1 MSVHGVARGGAG
13 SHRQKMIFGKLNL
26 SFKESAAAPSSEKAA
41 AVSAASKIMGE
52 LSSTAPVAVPRTT
65 PPRGAGTPTSVTAT
79 VANAEPEKASRKR
92 KRAPEPATD
101 KQLAF
106 LRKLILTRKWEP
118 KGESSM
124 TVGDKNFRVNPRN
137 PKPSKAAAR
146 RVIDALMQ
154 AEELEFPRE
163 AFLDSTRHGK
173 RYINGALED
182 DCNNY
187 VRNSSLQGKTVSVYS
202 PEKGE
207 HVDVVLVG
215 RIKDKNLMEHWVW
228 EYPHEQEERL
238 AAMRAPEKEEEVP
251 HGTETGVADGDD
263 GTSVNR
269 EDNSGDSESKKE
281 AKEAPKATAKQVAF
295 IERLMDK
302 QAHLEG
308 GFMLYPKTPE
318 EIRNLSR
325 KQASLVIDSLLGN
338 Y

>member
-1 MSVHGVARGGAG
+1 MSVHGVAYGGAR
-13 SHRQKMIFGKLNL
+13 SKRRKMIFGNVNLNY
-26 SFKESAAAPSSEKAA
+26 EEPHSASPNNEKAA
-41 AVSAASKIMGE
+41 SAATASSIMGE
-52 LSSTAPVAVPRTT
+52 LSSTAPVAMTRTT
-65 PPRGAGTPTSVTAT
+65 PPRGTGTPAAT
-79 VANAEPEKASRKR
+79 VADAEPTKAPKKR
-92 KRAPEPATD
+92 KRTPEPATD

-118 KGESSM
+118 KGESSI
-124 TVGDKNFRVNPRN
+124 TIGDKNFRVNPN
-137 PKPSKAAAR
+137 DPKPSKAAAR

-163 AFLDSTRHGK
+163 AFLDSTRYGK

-187 VRNSSLQGKTVSVYS
+187 VRNTSLQGKTVSVYS

-215 RIKDKNLMEHWVW
+215 LIKDKKLIEHWVW
-228 EYPHEQEERL
+228 EYPHEQEEQL
-238 AAMRAPEKEEEVP
+238 VAMRASEKEEGTL
-251 HGTETGVADGDD
+251 HDTETGVADG
-263 GTSVNR
+263 GTGTN
-269 EDNSGDSESKKE
+269 EEGDSGDGEDEKE

-302 QAHLEG
+302 QVHLEG
-308 GFMLYPKTPE
+308 GFMSYPKTPE

>member
-1 MSVHGVARGGAG
+1 MGVRGVAHGGAR
-13 SHRQKMIFGKLNL
+13 SKRRKMIFGNVNLNY
-26 SFKESAAAPSSEKAA
+26 EEPHAASPNNEKAA
-41 AVSAASKIMGE
+41 SAATASSIMGE
-52 LSSTAPVAVPRTT
+52 LSSAPATPKHAT
-65 PPRGAGTPTSVTAT
+65 PPRNAATPVST
-79 VANAEPEKASRKR
+79 VADVEPAKAPKKR

-106 LRKLILTRKWEP
+106 LRKLILTRKWKP

-124 TVGDKNFRVNPRN
+124 TVGDKNFRINPN
-137 PKPSKAAAR
+137 DPKPSKATAR

-154 AEELEFPRE
+154 AEELELPRE
-163 AFLDSTRHGK
+163 AFLDSTRYGK

-187 VRNSSLQGKTVSVYS
+187 VRNTSLQGTTVSVYS

-215 RIKDKNLMEHWVW
+215 LIQDKKLIDHWVW
-228 EYPHEQEERL
+228 EYPHEQEERT
-238 AAMRAPEKEEEVP
+238 ATMRASEKEEGAL
-251 HGTETGVADGDD
+251 HGAETGVTDGGDGTNEEGDSGDD
-263 GTSVNR
+263 EN
-269 EDNSGDSESKKE
+269 KKE

-308 GFMLYPKTPE
+308 GFMSYPKTPE
-318 EIRNLSR
+318 EIRNLSH

>member
-1 MSVHGVARGGAG
+1 MSVHGVARGGDG
-13 SHRQKMIFGKLNL
+13 SHRRKMIFGKLNL
-26 SFKESAAAPSSEKAA
+26 SFKESTAAPSSEKAA
-41 AVSAASKIMGE
+41 AAAAASKIMGE
-52 LSSTAPVAVPRTT
+52 LSSAAPAAMPLTA
-65 PPRGAGTPTSVTAT
+65 PPRGTGTPAAA
-79 VANAEPEKASRKR
+79 VADTRPTKAPKKR

-124 TVGDKNFRVNPRN
+124 TVGDKNFRVNPN
-137 PKPSKAAAR
+137 DPKPSKATAR

-154 AEELEFPRE
+154 AEKLELPRE
-163 AFLDSTRHGK
+163 AFLDSTRYGK

-187 VRNSSLQGKTVSVYS
+187 VRNTSLQGTTVSVYS

-215 RIKDKNLMEHWVW
+215 RIKDKKLIEHWVW

-238 AAMRAPEKEEEVP
+238 AAMRASEKEEDAS
-251 HGTETGVADGDD
+251 HGTETGVADG
-263 GTSVNR
+263 GTGTN
-269 EDNSGDSESKKE
+269 EEGDSGDGENEKE

-308 GFMLYPKTPE
+308 GFMSYPKTPE

-325 KQASLVIDSLLGN
+325 KQASLVIESLLGN

>member
-1 MSVHGVARGGAG
+1 MGVRGVAHGGAR
-13 SHRQKMIFGKLNL
+13 SKRRKMIFGNVNLNY
-26 SFKESAAAPSSEKAA
+26 EEPHSASPDNEKAA
-41 AVSAASKIMGE
+41 SAATASSIMGE
-52 LSSTAPVAVPRTT
+52 LSSTPAAPRRVT
-65 PPRGAGTPTSVTAT
+65 PPRNAAAPESTA
-79 VANAEPEKASRKR
+79 ADAEPAKALKKR

-106 LRKLILTRKWEP
+106 LRKLILTRKWET

-124 TVGDKNFRVNPRN
+124 TVEDKNFRVNPHD
-137 PKPSKAAAR
+137 PKPSKATAR

-154 AEELEFPRE
+154 AEKLELPRE
-163 AFLDSTRHGK
+163 AFLDSTRYGK

-187 VRNSSLQGKTVSVYS
+187 VRNTSLQGTTVSVCS

-215 RIKDKNLMEHWVW
+215 RIKDKNLIEHWVW
-228 EYPHEQEERL
+228 EYPNEQEERL
-238 AAMRAPEKEEEVP
+238 AAMRASEKEEGVS
-251 HGTETGVADGDD
+251 HSTETGTNEEGD
-263 GTSVNR
+263 
-269 EDNSGDSESKKE
+269 SGDGENKKE
-281 AKEAPKATAKQVAF
+281 KKEAPKATAKQVAF

-308 GFMLYPKTPE
+308 GFMSYPKTPE

>member
-1 MSVHGVARGGAG
+1 MSVHGVARGGPG
-13 SHRQKMIFGKLNL
+13 SHRRKMIFGKLNL

-41 AVSAASKIMGE
+41 AEAAASKIMGE
-52 LSSTAPVAVPRTT
+52 LSSAAPVAMPRTT
-65 PPRGAGTPTSVTAT
+65 PPRDTGTSTTAVADTKPT
-79 VANAEPEKASRKR
+79 KAPKKR

-124 TVGDKNFRVNPRN
+124 TVGGKNFRVNPN
-137 PKPSKAAAR
+137 DPKPSKATAR

-154 AEELEFPRE
+154 AEELELPRE
-163 AFLDSTRHGK
+163 AFLDSTRYGK

-187 VRNSSLQGKTVSVYS
+187 VRNTSLQGKTVSVYS

-215 RIKDKNLMEHWVW
+215 FIKDKKLIEHWVW
-228 EYPHEQEERL
+228 EYPHEQEEQTST
-238 AAMRAPEKEEEVP
+238 MRASEKEESAS
-251 HGTETGVADGDD
+251 HGTETSATDGGTDTNEESDSGDGD
-263 GTSVNR
+263 N
-269 EDNSGDSESKKE
+269 KKE

-308 GFMLYPKTPE
+308 GFMSYPKTPE

>member
-1 MSVHGVARGGAG
+1 MIVRGVAYGGAR
-13 SHRQKMIFGKLNL
+13 SKRRKMIFGNVNLNY
-26 SFKESAAAPSSEKAA
+26 EEPHSASPDNEKAA
-41 AVSAASKIMGE
+41 SAATASSIMGE
-52 LSSTAPVAVPRTT
+52 LSSAAPIAMPRTASPQST
-65 PPRGAGTPTSVTAT
+65 GTPA
-79 VANAEPEKASRKR
+79 AAEPMKALKKR

-106 LRKLILTRKWEP
+106 LRKLILTRKWAP

-124 TVGDKNFRVNPRN
+124 TVGGKNFRVNPN
-137 PKPSKAAAR
+137 DPKPSKATAR

-154 AEELEFPRE
+154 AEELELPRE
-163 AFLDSTRHGK
+163 AFLDSTRYGK

-187 VRNSSLQGKTVSVYS
+187 VRNTSLQGKTVSVYS

-207 HVDVVLVG
+207 RVDVVLVG
-215 RIKDKNLMEHWVW
+215 RIKDKKLIEHWVW

-238 AAMRAPEKEEEVP
+238 AAMRASEKEEGAS
-251 HGTETGVADGDD
+251 HGTETGATDGSTDTNEEGD
-263 GTSVNR
+263 
-269 EDNSGDSESKKE
+269 SGDGENKKE

-308 GFMLYPKTPE
+308 GFMSYPKTPE

-325 KQASLVIDSLLGN
+325 KQASLVIESLLGN

>member
-1 MSVHGVARGGAG
+1 MSVHGVARGGPG

-41 AVSAASKIMGE
+41 AAAAASKIMGE
-52 LSSTAPVAVPRTT
+52 LSSAAPVAMPRT
-65 PPRGAGTPTSVTAT
+65 RSSQGAGTPAAA
-79 VANAEPEKASRKR
+79 VADAEPAKAPRKR

-124 TVGDKNFRVNPRN
+124 NVGDKNFHVNPN
-137 PKPSKAAAR
+137 DPKPSKATAR

-154 AEELEFPRE
+154 AEELELPRE
-163 AFLDSTRHGK
+163 AFLDSTRYGK

-187 VRNSSLQGKTVSVYS
+187 VRNTSLQGKTVSVYS

-215 RIKDKNLMEHWVW
+215 RIKDKKLIEHWVW

-238 AAMRAPEKEEEVP
+238 AAMRTSEKEEEVS
-251 HGTETGVADGDD
+251 HGTDTNEEGD
-263 GTSVNR
+263 
-269 EDNSGDSESKKE
+269 SGDGENKKE
-281 AKEAPKATAKQVAF
+281 AKEALKATAKQIAF

-308 GFMLYPKTPE
+308 GFISYPKTPE

>member
-1 MSVHGVARGGAG
+1 MSVHGVARGGPG
-13 SHRQKMIFGKLNL
+13 SHRRKMIFGNLNL
-26 SFKESAAAPSSEKAA
+26 SFKEPAAAPSSEKAA
-41 AVSAASKIMGE
+41 AAAAASKIMGE
-52 LSSTAPVAVPRTT
+52 LSSAAPVAMPRT
-65 PPRGAGTPTSVTAT
+65 RSSQGAGTPAAA
-79 VANAEPEKASRKR
+79 VADAEPTKASEKR

-124 TVGDKNFRVNPRN
+124 TVGGKNFRVNPN
-137 PKPSKAAAR
+137 DPKPSKATAR

-154 AEELEFPRE
+154 AEELELPRE
-163 AFLDSTRHGK
+163 AFLDSTRYGK

-187 VRNSSLQGKTVSVYS
+187 VRNTSLQGTTVSVYS

-215 RIKDKNLMEHWVW
+215 LVKDKKLIEHWVW

-238 AAMRAPEKEEEVP
+238 AAMRASEKEEGAS
-251 HGTETGVADGDD
+251 HGTETGVADGGANTNEEGD
-263 GTSVNR
+263 
-269 EDNSGDSESKKE
+269 SGDGENKKE
-281 AKEAPKATAKQVAF
+281 AKEAPKATAKQVAL

-308 GFMLYPKTPE
+308 GFMPYPKTPE

>member
-1 MSVHGVARGGAG
+1 MSVHGVARGGPG
-13 SHRQKMIFGKLNL
+13 SHRRKMIFGNLNL
-26 SFKESAAAPSSEKAA
+26 SFKEPAAAPSSEKAA
-41 AVSAASKIMGE
+41 AAAAASKIMGE
-52 LSSTAPVAVPRTT
+52 LSSAAPVAMPRT
-65 PPRGAGTPTSVTAT
+65 RSSQGAGTPAAA
-79 VANAEPEKASRKR
+79 VADAEPTKASEKR

-124 TVGDKNFRVNPRN
+124 TVGDKNFRVNPN
-137 PKPSKAAAR
+137 DPKPSKATAR

-154 AEELEFPRE
+154 AEELELPRE
-163 AFLDSTRHGK
+163 AFLDSTRYGK

-187 VRNSSLQGKTVSVYS
+187 VRNTSLQGTTVSVYS

-215 RIKDKNLMEHWVW
+215 LVKDKKLIEHWVW
-228 EYPHEQEERL
+228 EYPHEQEERI
-238 AAMRAPEKEEEVP
+238 AAMRASEKEEGAS
-251 HGTETGVADGDD
+251 HGTETGATDGD
-263 GTSVNR
+263 TSTNK
-269 EDNSGDSESKKE
+269 EGDSGDGENEKE

-308 GFMLYPKTPE
+308 GFMSYPKMPE

-325 KQASLVIDSLLGN
+325 KQASLVIESLLGN

>member
-26 SFKESAAAPSSEKAA
+26 SFKESTAAPSSEKAA
-41 AVSAASKIMGE
+41 AAAAASKIMGE
-52 LSSTAPVAVPRTT
+52 LSSSAPVAMPRTA
-65 PPRGAGTPTSVTAT
+65 PPRGTGTPAAA
-79 VANAEPEKASRKR
+79 VADTEPTKAPRKR

-124 TVGDKNFRVNPRN
+124 TVGDKNFRVNPN
-137 PKPSKAAAR
+137 DPKPSKATAR

-154 AEELEFPRE
+154 SEDLELPRE
-163 AFLDSTRHGK
+163 AFLDLTRYGK

-187 VRNSSLQGKTVSVYS
+187 VRNTSLQGKTVSVYS

-215 RIKDKNLMEHWVW
+215 LIKDKKLIEHWVW
-228 EYPHEQEERL
+228 EYPHEQEEQL
-238 AAMRAPEKEEEVP
+238 AAMRASEKEEEVS
-251 HGTETGVADGDD
+251 HGTETGATDG
-263 GTSVNR
+263 GTDTNK
-269 EDNSGDSESKKE
+269 EGDSGDGENKKE

-308 GFMLYPKTPE
+308 GFMSYPKTPE

>member
-1 MSVHGVARGGAG
+1 MAYGGAR
-13 SHRQKMIFGKLNL
+13 SKRRKMIFGNVNLNY
-26 SFKESAAAPSSEKAA
+26 EEPQAASPGNEKAA
-41 AVSAASKIMGE
+41 SAATASSIMGE
-52 LSSTAPVAVPRTT
+52 LSSAAPVAMSRTASSQ
-65 PPRGAGTPTSVTAT
+65 GAGTPAAA
-79 VANAEPEKASRKR
+79 VADAEPAKAPKKR

-106 LRKLILTRKWEP
+106 LRKLILTRKWKP

-124 TVGDKNFRVNPRN
+124 TVEDKNFRVNPN
-137 PKPSKAAAR
+137 DPKPSKATAR

-154 AEELEFPRE
+154 AEELELPRE
-163 AFLDSTRHGK
+163 AFLDSTRYGK

-187 VRNSSLQGKTVSVYS
+187 VRNTSLQGKTVSVYS

-215 RIKDKNLMEHWVW
+215 LVKDKKLIEHWVW

-238 AAMRAPEKEEEVP
+238 AAMRASEKEEDAS
-251 HGTETGVADGDD
+251 HDTETGATND
-263 GTSVNR
+263 GTGTN
-269 EDNSGDSESKKE
+269 EEGDSGDGENKKE

-308 GFMLYPKTPE
+308 GFMSYPKTPE

>member
-1 MSVHGVARGGAG
+1 MRVHGVARGGAG
-13 SHRQKMIFGKLNL
+13 SHRRKMIFGNLNL
-26 SFKESAAAPSSEKAA
+26 NFKESAAAPSSEKAA
-41 AVSAASKIMGE
+41 AAAATSKIMGE
-52 LSSTAPVAVPRTT
+52 LSSAAPVVMPRAASPQGADTSAAAV
-65 PPRGAGTPTSVTAT
+65 AD
-79 VANAEPEKASRKR
+79 AEPTKASKKR

-106 LRKLILTRKWEP
+106 LRKLILTRKWEH

-124 TVGDKNFRVNPRN
+124 TVGDKNFRVNPN
-137 PKPSKAAAR
+137 DPKPSKATAR

-154 AEELEFPRE
+154 AEELELPRE
-163 AFLDSTRHGK
+163 AFLDSTRYGK

-187 VRNSSLQGKTVSVYS
+187 VRNTSLQGKTVSVYS

-238 AAMRAPEKEEEVP
+238 AAMRAPEKEEGIS
-251 HGTETGVADGDD
+251 HSTETGATDSDTSTNEEGD
-263 GTSVNR
+263 
-269 EDNSGDSESKKE
+269 SGDGENKKE

-308 GFMLYPKTPE
+308 GFMSYPKTPE

-325 KQASLVIDSLLGN
+325 KQASLVIESLLGN

>member
-1 MSVHGVARGGAG
+1 MSVRGVAYGGAR
-13 SHRQKMIFGKLNL
+13 SKRRKMIFGNVNLNY
-26 SFKESAAAPSSEKAA
+26 EEPRSASPDNEKAA
-41 AVSAASKIMGE
+41 SAATASSIMGE
-52 LSSTAPVAVPRTT
+52 LSSAAPVAMPRTVSLQGADT
-65 PPRGAGTPTSVTAT
+65 PAAT
-79 VANAEPEKASRKR
+79 VADAEPTKAPKKR
-92 KRAPEPATD
+92 KRTPEPATD

-124 TVGDKNFRVNPRN
+124 TVGDKNFRVNPHD
-137 PKPSKAAAR
+137 PKPSKATAR

-154 AEELEFPRE
+154 AEELGLPRE
-163 AFLDSTRHGK
+163 AFLDSTRYGK

-187 VRNSSLQGKTVSVYS
+187 VSNTSLQGKTVSVYS

-215 RIKDKNLMEHWVW
+215 RIKDKKLIEHWVW
-228 EYPHEQEERL
+228 EYPHEQEERI
-238 AAMRAPEKEEEVP
+238 AAMRAPVKEEGVS
-251 HGTETGVADGDD
+251 HSTETGATDD
-263 GTSVNR
+263 GTGTN
-269 EDNSGDSESKKE
+269 EEGDSGDGENKKD
-281 AKEAPKATAKQVAF
+281 AKEALKATAKQVAF

-308 GFMLYPKTPE
+308 GFMSYPKTPE

-325 KQASLVIDSLLGN
+325 KQASLVIESLLGN

>member
-1 MSVHGVARGGAG
+1 MSVRGVAHGGVR
-13 SHRQKMIFGKLNL
+13 SKRRKMIFGNVNLNY
-26 SFKESAAAPSSEKAA
+26 EEPHAASPGNEKAA
-41 AVSAASKIMGE
+41 SAAIASSIMGE
-52 LSSTAPVAVPRTT
+52 LSSASASSERGT
-65 PPRGAGTPTSVTAT
+65 PPRGATTSPASA
-79 VANAEPEKASRKR
+79 VADAEPTKAPEKR

-124 TVGDKNFRVNPRN
+124 TVGDKNFRVNPN
-137 PKPSKAAAR
+137 DPKPSKATAR

-154 AEELEFPRE
+154 AEELELPRE
-163 AFLDSTRHGK
+163 AFLDSTRYGK

-187 VRNSSLQGKTVSVYS
+187 VRNTSLQGTTVSVYS

-215 RIKDKNLMEHWVW
+215 LIQDKKLIDHWVW
-228 EYPHEQEERL
+228 EYPHEREERI
-238 AAMRAPEKEEEVP
+238 ATMRASEKEEDAS
-251 HGTETGVADGDD
+251 HSTKTGATDD
-263 GTSVNR
+263 GTDINGEGS
-269 EDNSGDSESKKE
+269 SGDGENKKE
-281 AKEAPKATAKQVAF
+281 AKEAPKATEKQVVF

-308 GFMLYPKTPE
+308 GFMSYPKTPE

>member
-13 SHRQKMIFGKLNL
+13 SHRRKMIFGNLNL
-26 SFKESAAAPSSEKAA
+26 SFKESTAAPSSEKASA
-41 AVSAASKIMGE
+41 AAAASKIMGE
-52 LSSTAPVAVPRTT
+52 LSSAAPVAMPLTA
-65 PPRGAGTPTSVTAT
+65 PPRGTGTPAAA
-79 VANAEPEKASRKR
+79 VADTEPTKVPKKR

-106 LRKLILTRKWEP
+106 LRKLILTRKWET

-124 TVGDKNFRVNPRN
+124 TVGDKNFRVNPHD
-137 PKPSKAAAR
+137 PKPSKATAR

-154 AEELEFPRE
+154 AEKLELPRE
-163 AFLDSTRHGK
+163 AFLDSTRYGK

-187 VRNSSLQGKTVSVYS
+187 VRNTSLQGTTVSVYS

-215 RIKDKNLMEHWVW
+215 RIKDKNLIEHWVW

-238 AAMRAPEKEEEVP
+238 AAMRASEKEEGVS
-251 HGTETGVADGDD
+251 HSTETGTNEEGD
-263 GTSVNR
+263 
-269 EDNSGDSESKKE
+269 SGDGENKKE
-281 AKEAPKATAKQVAF
+281 KKEAPKATAKQVAF

-308 GFMLYPKTPE
+308 GFMSYPKTPE

>member
-1 MSVHGVARGGAG
+1 MSVHGVARGGPG
-13 SHRQKMIFGKLNL
+13 SHRRKMIFGKLNL

-41 AVSAASKIMGE
+41 AAASKIMGE
-52 LSSTAPVAVPRTT
+52 LSSSAPVAMPRTT
-65 PPRGAGTPTSVTAT
+65 PPRGTGTPAAA
-79 VANAEPEKASRKR
+79 VADTEPTKAPKKR

-124 TVGDKNFRVNPRN
+124 TVGDKNFRVNPN
-137 PKPSKAAAR
+137 DPKPSKATAR
-146 RVIDALMQ
+146 RVIDALIQ

-163 AFLDSTRHGK
+163 ALLDSTRYGK

-187 VRNSSLQGKTVSVYS
+187 VRNTSLQGTTVSVYS

-215 RIKDKNLMEHWVW
+215 LIKDKKLIEHWVW

-238 AAMRAPEKEEEVP
+238 AAMRASEKEEDAL
-251 HGTETGVADGDD
+251 HRTKTGATND
-263 GTSVNR
+263 GTGTN
-269 EDNSGDSESKKE
+269 EEGDSGDGENEKE

-308 GFMLYPKTPE
+308 GFMSYPKTPE

>member
-1 MSVHGVARGGAG
+1 
-13 SHRQKMIFGKLNL
+13 
-26 SFKESAAAPSSEKAA
+26 
-41 AVSAASKIMGE
+41 
-52 LSSTAPVAVPRTT
+52 
-65 PPRGAGTPTSVTAT
+65 
-79 VANAEPEKASRKR
+79 
-92 KRAPEPATD
+92 
-101 KQLAF
+101 
-106 LRKLILTRKWEP
+106 
-118 KGESSM
+118 M
-124 TVGDKNFRVNPRN
+124 TVGDKNFRVNPHD
-137 PKPSKAAAR
+137 PKPSKATAR

-154 AEELEFPRE
+154 AEELELPRE
-163 AFLDSTRHGK
+163 AFLDST

-187 VRNSSLQGKTVSVYS
+187 VRNTSLQGKTVSVYS

-215 RIKDKNLMEHWVW
+215 LIKDKKLIEHWVW

-238 AAMRAPEKEEEVP
+238 AAMRASEKEEGTS
-251 HGTETGVADGDD
+251 HGTETGATDSGTGTNEEGD
-263 GTSVNR
+263 
-269 EDNSGDSESKKE
+269 SGDSENKKE

-308 GFMLYPKTPE
+308 GFMSYPKTPE

>member
-13 SHRQKMIFGKLNL
+13 SHRQKMIFGNLNL
-26 SFKESAAAPSSEKAA
+26 NFKESAAAPSSEKAA
-41 AVSAASKIMGE
+41 AAAAASKIMGE
-52 LSSTAPVAVPRTT
+52 LSSNSPVAMPRTT
-65 PPRGAGTPTSVTAT
+65 PPRSTGTPTA
-79 VANAEPEKASRKR
+79 AEPTKAPRKR

-106 LRKLILTRKWEP
+106 LRKLILTRKWKP
-118 KGESSM
+118 KGGSSM
-124 TVGDKNFRVNPRN
+124 TVGDKNFRVNPN
-137 PKPSKAAAR
+137 DPKPSKATAR

-154 AEELEFPRE
+154 AEELELPRE
-163 AFLDSTRHGK
+163 AFLDSTRYGK

-187 VRNSSLQGKTVSVYS
+187 VRNTSLQGKTVSVYS

-215 RIKDKNLMEHWVW
+215 LIKDKKLIEHWVW
-228 EYPHEQEERL
+228 EYPHEQEEQL
-238 AAMRAPEKEEEVP
+238 AAMRASEKEEGAS
-251 HGTETGVADGDD
+251 HDTETGATDG
-263 GTSVNR
+263 GTDTN
-269 EDNSGDSESKKE
+269 EEGDSGDGENEKE

-308 GFMLYPKTPE
+308 GFMSYPKTPE

>member
-1 MSVHGVARGGAG
+1 MGVRGVAHGGVR
-13 SHRQKMIFGKLNL
+13 SKRRKMIFGNINLNYEEPHAA
-26 SFKESAAAPSSEKAA
+26 SPNNEKATSAATASS
-41 AVSAASKIMGE
+41 IMGE
-52 LSSTAPVAVPRTT
+52 LSSTPAAPRHATSPRDAVAP
-65 PPRGAGTPTSVTAT
+65 AST
-79 VANAEPEKASRKR
+79 VADAEPTKAPKKR
-92 KRAPEPATD
+92 EHAPEPATD

-124 TVGDKNFRVNPRN
+124 TVGDKNFRVKPND
-137 PKPSKAAAR
+137 PKPSKATAR

-154 AEELEFPRE
+154 AEELELPHE
-163 AFLDSTRHGK
+163 AFLDSTRYGK

-187 VRNSSLQGKTVSVYS
+187 VRNTSLQGTTVSVYS

-215 RIKDKNLMEHWVW
+215 LIKDKKLIEHWVW
-228 EYPHEQEERL
+228 EYPHEQEEQL
-238 AAMRAPEKEEEVP
+238 DTMRTSEKEESAS
-251 HGTETGVADGDD
+251 HGTEAGATNDDTGTNEEGD
-263 GTSVNR
+263 
-269 EDNSGDSESKKE
+269 SGDGENKKE
-281 AKEAPKATAKQVAF
+281 AKEVPKATAKQVAF
-295 IERLMDK
+295 IERLMGK

-308 GFMLYPKTPE
+308 GFMSYPKTPE

>member
-1 MSVHGVARGGAG
+1 
-13 SHRQKMIFGKLNL
+13 
-26 SFKESAAAPSSEKAA
+26 
-41 AVSAASKIMGE
+41 MGE
-52 LSSTAPVAVPRTT
+52 LSSSAPVAMPRTT
-65 PPRGAGTPTSVTAT
+65 PPRGTGTPAAA
-79 VANAEPEKASRKR
+79 VADTEPTKAPKKR

-124 TVGDKNFRVNPRN
+124 TVGDKNFRVNPN
-137 PKPSKAAAR
+137 DPKPSKATAR
-146 RVIDALMQ
+146 RVIDALIQ

-163 AFLDSTRHGK
+163 ALLDSTRYGK

-187 VRNSSLQGKTVSVYS
+187 VRNTSLQGTTVSVYS

-215 RIKDKNLMEHWVW
+215 LIKDKKLIEHWVW

-238 AAMRAPEKEEEVP
+238 AAMRASEKEEDAL
-251 HGTETGVADGDD
+251 HRTKTGATND
-263 GTSVNR
+263 GTGTN
-269 EDNSGDSESKKE
+269 EEGDSGDGENEKE

-308 GFMLYPKTPE
+308 GFMSYPKTPE

>member
-1 MSVHGVARGGAG
+1 MGVHGVARGGAG
-13 SHRQKMIFGKLNL
+13 SHRRKMIFGNLNL
-26 SFKESAAAPSSEKAA
+26 NFKESAAAPSSEKAA
-41 AVSAASKIMGE
+41 AAAAASKIMGE
-52 LSSTAPVAVPRTT
+52 LSSATPVAMPSTAS
-65 PPRGAGTPTSVTAT
+65 PQGAGTPATAVSDT
-79 VANAEPEKASRKR
+79 EPTKASKKR

-101 KQLAF
+101 KQLTF

-124 TVGDKNFRVNPRN
+124 TVGDKNFRVNPN
-137 PKPSKAAAR
+137 DPKPSKATAR

-154 AEELEFPRE
+154 AEELELPRE
-163 AFLDSTRHGK
+163 AFLDSTRYGK

-187 VRNSSLQGKTVSVYS
+187 VRNTSLQGTTVSVYS

-215 RIKDKNLMEHWVW
+215 LIQDKKLIDHWVW
-228 EYPHEQEERL
+228 EYPHEREERI
-238 AAMRAPEKEEEVP
+238 ATMRASEKEMEATRDDRD
-251 HGTETGVADGDD
+251 GAADGDD
-263 GTSVNR
+263 SLSEKN
-269 EDNSGDSESKKE
+269 NSGDGENSGEV
-281 AKEAPKATAKQVAF
+281 KEAPKATAKQVAF
-295 IERLMDK
+295 IERLMGK

-308 GFMLYPKTPE
+308 GFMSYPKTPE

>member
-1 MSVHGVARGGAG
+1 MGVHGVARGGAG
-13 SHRQKMIFGKLNL
+13 SHRRKMIFGKLNL

-41 AVSAASKIMGE
+41 AAAAASKIMGE
-52 LSSTAPVAVPRTT
+52 LSSAAPVAMPRTRS
-65 PPRGAGTPTSVTAT
+65 PQSVGTPAAA
-79 VANAEPEKASRKR
+79 VADAGPTKASKKR

-124 TVGDKNFRVNPRN
+124 TVGDKNFRVNPN
-137 PKPSKAAAR
+137 GPKPSKATAR

-154 AEELEFPRE
+154 AEELELPRE
-163 AFLDSTRHGK
+163 AFLDSTRYGK

-187 VRNSSLQGKTVSVYS
+187 VRNTSLQGKTVSVYS

-215 RIKDKNLMEHWVW
+215 LIKDKKLIEHWVW

-238 AAMRAPEKEEEVP
+238 TTAQAPEKEEDAS
-251 HGTETGVADGDD
+251 HGTETGATDGDTD
-263 GTSVNR
+263 TNKEG
-269 EDNSGDSESKKE
+269 DSGDGENKKE
-281 AKEAPKATAKQVAF
+281 VKEAPKATAKQVAF

-308 GFMLYPKTPE
+308 GFMSYPKTPE

>member
-13 SHRQKMIFGKLNL
+13 SHRRKMIFGKLNL
-26 SFKESAAAPSSEKAA
+26 SFKESTAAPSSEKAA
-41 AVSAASKIMGE
+41 AAAAASKIMGE
-52 LSSTAPVAVPRTT
+52 LSSAAPVAMPLTA
-65 PPRGAGTPTSVTAT
+65 PPRGTGTPAAA
-79 VANAEPEKASRKR
+79 VADTEPTKVSKKR

-124 TVGDKNFRVNPRN
+124 TVGDKNFRVNPHD
-137 PKPSKAAAR
+137 PKPSKATAR

-154 AEELEFPRE
+154 AEELELPRE
-163 AFLDSTRHGK
+163 AFLDSTRYGK

-187 VRNSSLQGKTVSVYS
+187 VRNTSLQGKTVSVYS

-215 RIKDKNLMEHWVW
+215 RIKDKKLIEHWVW

-238 AAMRAPEKEEEVP
+238 AAMRTSEKEEEVS
-251 HGTETGVADGDD
+251 HGTETDVADGGDAGD
-263 GTSVNR
+263 SA
-269 EDNSGDSESKKE
+269 NSGDSESKKE

-308 GFMLYPKTPE
+308 GFMLHPKTPE

-325 KQASLVIDSLLGN
+325 KQASLVIESLLGN

>member
-1 MSVHGVARGGAG
+1 MSAHGVARGGAG
-13 SHRQKMIFGKLNL
+13 SHRRKMIFGKLNL
-26 SFKESAAAPSSEKAA
+26 SFKESTAVPSSEKAA
-41 AVSAASKIMGE
+41 AAAAASKIMGE
-52 LSSTAPVAVPRTT
+52 LSSAAPVAMPRTRSPQSAVT
-65 PPRGAGTPTSVTAT
+65 PAAAVADTEPTKV
-79 VANAEPEKASRKR
+79 PKKR

-124 TVGDKNFRVNPRN
+124 TVGDKNFRVNPRD

-163 AFLDSTRHGK
+163 AFLDSTRYGK

-215 RIKDKNLMEHWVW
+215 RIKDKKLIEHWVW

-238 AAMRAPEKEEEVP
+238 TTPQAPEKEESAS
-251 HGTETGVADGDD
+251 HGTETGATDGDAD
-263 GTSVNR
+263 TNK
-269 EDNSGDSESKKE
+269 EGDSGGGENEKE
-281 AKEAPKATAKQVAF
+281 VKEAPKATAKQVAF

-302 QAHLEG
+302 QVHLEG
-308 GFMLYPKTPE
+308 GFMSYPKTPE

-325 KQASLVIDSLLGN
+325 KQASLVIESLLGN

>member
-1 MSVHGVARGGAG
+1 MGVRGVAHGGAR
-13 SHRQKMIFGKLNL
+13 SKRRKMIFGNVNLNY
-26 SFKESAAAPSSEKAA
+26 EEPHAASPDNKKV
-41 AVSAASKIMGE
+41 VSAATASSIMGE
-52 LSSTAPVAVPRTT
+52 LSSTPAAPGHATSPRDATT
-65 PPRGAGTPTSVTAT
+65 PAST
-79 VANAEPEKASRKR
+79 VADAEPTKAPKKR
-92 KRAPEPATD
+92 KHAPEHATD
-101 KQLAF
+101 KQLTF

-124 TVGDKNFRVNPRN
+124 TVGDKNFRVNPN
-137 PKPSKAAAR
+137 DPKPSKATAR

-154 AEELEFPRE
+154 AEELELPRE
-163 AFLDSTRHGK
+163 AFLDSTRYGK

-187 VRNSSLQGKTVSVYS
+187 VRNTSLQGKTVSVYS

-215 RIKDKNLMEHWVW
+215 LIQDKKLIDHWAW
-228 EYPHEQEERL
+228 EYPHEQEERT
-238 AAMRAPEKEEEVP
+238 ATMRASEKEMEATR
-251 HGTETGVADGDD
+251 GDGEN
-263 GTSVNR
+263 NR
-269 EDNSGDSESKKE
+269 EM
-281 AKEAPKATAKQVAF
+281 KEAPKATAKQVAF

-308 GFMLYPKTPE
+308 GFMSYPKTPE

-325 KQASLVIDSLLGN
+325 KQASLVIESLLGN

>member
-1 MSVHGVARGGAG
+1 MGVHGVARGGAG

-26 SFKESAAAPSSEKAA
+26 SFKESTAAPSSEKAA

-52 LSSTAPVAVPRTT
+52 LSSNVPVAVPRATS
-65 PPRGAGTPTSVTAT
+65 PQGADIPAAAVTDAGPT
-79 VANAEPEKASRKR
+79 KASKKR

-124 TVGDKNFRVNPRN
+124 TVGDKNFRVNPN
-137 PKPSKAAAR
+137 DPKPSKATAL
-146 RVIDALMQ
+146 RVINALMQ
-154 AEELEFPRE
+154 AEELELPRE
-163 AFLDSTRHGK
+163 AFLDSTRYGK

-187 VRNSSLQGKTVSVYS
+187 VRNTSLQGKTVSVYS

-215 RIKDKNLMEHWVW
+215 LIKDKKLIEHWVW

-238 AAMRAPEKEEEVP
+238 AAMRASEKEEGAS
-251 HGTETGVADGDD
+251 HDTETGATDG
-263 GTSVNR
+263 GTGTNK
-269 EDNSGDSESKKE
+269 EGDSGDGENKKE
-281 AKEAPKATAKQVAF
+281 AKEAPKATAKQMAF

-308 GFMLYPKTPE
+308 GFMSYPKTPE

>member
-1 MSVHGVARGGAG
+1 MSVRGVAYGGAR
-13 SHRQKMIFGKLNL
+13 SKRRKMIFGNVNLNY
-26 SFKESAAAPSSEKAA
+26 EEPHSASPDNEKAA
-41 AVSAASKIMGE
+41 AAAAASKIMGE
-52 LSSTAPVAVPRTT
+52 LSSSAPVAMPHTASSQSVST
-65 PPRGAGTPTSVTAT
+65 PAAAVADAGPT
-79 VANAEPEKASRKR
+79 KASKKR

-124 TVGDKNFRVNPRN
+124 TVGDKNFRVNPN
-137 PKPSKAAAR
+137 DPKPSKATAR

-154 AEELEFPRE
+154 AEELDLPRE
-163 AFLDSTRHGK
+163 AFLDSTRYGK

-187 VRNSSLQGKTVSVYS
+187 VRNTSLQGKTVSVYS

-215 RIKDKNLMEHWVW
+215 LIKDKKLIEHWVW

-238 AAMRAPEKEEEVP
+238 AAMRASEKEEGTS
-251 HGTETGVADGDD
+251 HGTETGTTDG
-263 GTSVNR
+263 GTDTT
-269 EDNSGDSESKKE
+269 EEGDNGENEKE

-308 GFMLYPKTPE
+308 GFTSYPKTSE

>member
-1 MSVHGVARGGAG
+1 MSVRGVAYGGAR
-13 SHRQKMIFGKLNL
+13 SKRRKMIFGNVNLNY
-26 SFKESAAAPSSEKAA
+26 EEPHSASPDNEKAA
-41 AVSAASKIMGE
+41 SAATASSIMGE
-52 LSSTAPVAVPRTT
+52 LSSAAPIAMPRTASPQST
-65 PPRGAGTPTSVTAT
+65 GTPA
-79 VANAEPEKASRKR
+79 AAEPMKALKKR

-106 LRKLILTRKWEP
+106 LRKLILTRKWAP

-124 TVGDKNFRVNPRN
+124 TVGGKNFRVNPN
-137 PKPSKAAAR
+137 DPKPSKATAR
-146 RVIDALMQ
+146 WVIDALMQ
-154 AEELEFPRE
+154 AEELELPRE
-163 AFLDSTRHGK
+163 AFLDSTRYGK

-187 VRNSSLQGKTVSVYS
+187 VRNTSLQGKTVSVYS

-207 HVDVVLVG
+207 RVDVVLVG
-215 RIKDKNLMEHWVW
+215 RIKDKKLIEHWVW

-238 AAMRAPEKEEEVP
+238 AAMRASEKEEGAS
-251 HGTETGVADGDD
+251 HGTETGATDG
-263 GTSVNR
+263 GTDTN
-269 EDNSGDSESKKE
+269 EEGDSGDGENKKE

-308 GFMLYPKTPE
+308 GFMSYPKTPE

-325 KQASLVIDSLLGN
+325 KQASLVIESLLGN

>member
-13 SHRQKMIFGKLNL
+13 SHRRKMIFGKLNL
-26 SFKESAAAPSSEKAA
+26 SFKESTAAPSSEKAA
-41 AVSAASKIMGE
+41 AAAAASKIMGE
-52 LSSTAPVAVPRTT
+52 LSSAAPVAMPHTASSQSVST
-65 PPRGAGTPTSVTAT
+65 PAVAVADAGPT
-79 VANAEPEKASRKR
+79 KASKKR

-124 TVGDKNFRVNPRN
+124 TVGGKNFRVNPN
-137 PKPSKAAAR
+137 DPKPSKATAR

-154 AEELEFPRE
+154 AEELELPRE
-163 AFLDSTRHGK
+163 AFLDSTRYGK

-187 VRNSSLQGKTVSVYS
+187 VRNTSLQGKTVSVYS

-215 RIKDKNLMEHWVW
+215 LIKDKKLIEHWVW
-228 EYPHEQEERL
+228 GYPHEQEERL
-238 AAMRAPEKEEEVP
+238 TTAQAPEKEEGVS
-251 HGTETGVADGDD
+251 HSTETGTNEEGD
-263 GTSVNR
+263 
-269 EDNSGDSESKKE
+269 SGDGENKKE
-281 AKEAPKATAKQVAF
+281 KKEAPKATAKQVAF

-308 GFMLYPKTPE
+308 GFMSYPKTPE

>member
-1 MSVHGVARGGAG
+1 MGVHGVARGGAG
-13 SHRQKMIFGKLNL
+13 SYRRKMIFGNLNL
-26 SFKESAAAPSSEKAA
+26 NFKESAAAPSSEKAA
-41 AVSAASKIMGE
+41 AAAAASKIMGE
-52 LSSTAPVAVPRTT
+52 LSSATPVAMPSTAS
-65 PPRGAGTPTSVTAT
+65 PQGAGTPAAAVSDT
-79 VANAEPEKASRKR
+79 EPTKASKKR

-124 TVGDKNFRVNPRN
+124 TVGDKNFRVNPN
-137 PKPSKAAAR
+137 DPKPSKATAR

-154 AEELEFPRE
+154 AEELELPRE
-163 AFLDSTRHGK
+163 VFLDSTRYGK

-187 VRNSSLQGKTVSVYS
+187 VRNTSLQGTTVSVYS

-207 HVDVVLVG
+207 HVDVVLVEL
-215 RIKDKNLMEHWVW
+215 IQDKKLIEHWVW
-228 EYPHEQEERL
+228 EYPHEQEEQL
-238 AAMRAPEKEEEVP
+238 DAMRTSEKEESAS
-251 HGTETGVADGDD
+251 HGTETGATDD
-263 GTSVNR
+263 GTDINGEGS
-269 EDNSGDSESKKE
+269 SGDGENKKE
-281 AKEAPKATAKQVAF
+281 AKEAPKATVKQVAF

-308 GFMLYPKTPE
+308 GFMSYPKTPE

>member
-1 MSVHGVARGGAG
+1 MGVRGVAHG
-13 SHRQKMIFGKLNL
+13 SVRSKRRKMIFGNVNLNYEEPHAA
-26 SFKESAAAPSSEKAA
+26 SPDNKKAASAAAASS
-41 AVSAASKIMGE
+41 IMGE
-52 LSSTAPVAVPRTT
+52 LSIAPASSGRVT
-65 PPRGAGTPTSVTAT
+65 PPRGAATPASAAADT
-79 VANAEPEKASRKR
+79 EPTKASKKQ
-92 KRAPEPATD
+92 KRAPELATD

-124 TVGDKNFRVNPRN
+124 TVGDKNFRVNPN
-137 PKPSKAAAR
+137 DPKPSKATAR

-154 AEELEFPRE
+154 AEELELPRE
-163 AFLDSTRHGK
+163 AFLDSTRYGK

-187 VRNSSLQGKTVSVYS
+187 VRDTSLQGKTVSVYS
-202 PEKGE
+202 PEKGG

-215 RIKDKNLMEHWVW
+215 LIKDKKLIDHWVW

-238 AAMRAPEKEEEVP
+238 AAMRASERGEGKS
-251 HGTETGVADGDD
+251 HGAETGATDD
-263 GTSVNR
+263 GTGINGEGS
-269 EDNSGDSESKKE
+269 SGDGENEKE

-308 GFMLYPKTPE
+308 GFMSYPKTPE

-325 KQASLVIDSLLGN
+325 KQASLVIESLLGN

>member
-1 MSVHGVARGGAG
+1 MGVHGVARGGPG
-13 SHRQKMIFGKLNL
+13 SHRRKIIFGNLNL

-41 AVSAASKIMGE
+41 AAAAASKIMGE
-52 LSSTAPVAVPRTT
+52 LSSAAPVAMPSTT
-65 PPRGAGTPTSVTAT
+65 PPQDAGTPAAA
-79 VANAEPEKASRKR
+79 VANTEPTKASKKR

-124 TVGDKNFRVNPRN
+124 TVGDKNFRVNPN
-137 PKPSKAAAR
+137 DPKPSKATAR

-154 AEELEFPRE
+154 AEELELPRE
-163 AFLDSTRHGK
+163 AFLDSTRYGK

-187 VRNSSLQGKTVSVYS
+187 VRNTSLQGKIVSVYS

-215 RIKDKNLMEHWVW
+215 LIKDKELIEHWVW

-238 AAMRAPEKEEEVP
+238 ATMRASEKEESAS
-251 HGTETGVADGDD
+251 HGTETGAAND
-263 GTSVNR
+263 GTDTNK
-269 EDNSGDSESKKE
+269 EGDSGDGENKKE
-281 AKEAPKATAKQVAF
+281 AKEAPKATEKQVAF

-308 GFMLYPKTPE
+308 GFMSYPKTPE

>member
-1 MSVHGVARGGAG
+1 MGIHGVARGGAG
-13 SHRQKMIFGKLNL
+13 SHRRKMIFGNLNL
-26 SFKESAAAPSSEKAA
+26 NFKESAATPSSEKAA
-41 AVSAASKIMGE
+41 AAAAASKIMGE
-52 LSSTAPVAVPRTT
+52 LSSATPVAMPSTAS
-65 PPRGAGTPTSVTAT
+65 PQGAGTPAAAVSDT
-79 VANAEPEKASRKR
+79 EPAKAPKKR
-92 KRAPEPATD
+92 KRTPEPATD

-124 TVGDKNFRVNPRN
+124 TVGDKNFRVNPN
-137 PKPSKAAAR
+137 DPKPSKATAR

-154 AEELEFPRE
+154 AEELELPRE
-163 AFLDSTRHGK
+163 AFLDSTRYGK

-187 VRNSSLQGKTVSVYS
+187 VRNTSFQGETVSVYS

-215 RIKDKNLMEHWVW
+215 LIKDKKLIEHWVW
-228 EYPHEQEERL
+228 EYPHEQEEQL
-238 AAMRAPEKEEEVP
+238 DTMRTSEKEEGAS
-251 HGTETGVADGDD
+251 HGTETGATDG
-263 GTSVNR
+263 GTSTNG
-269 EDNSGDSESKKE
+269 EGSSGDGENKKE
-281 AKEAPKATAKQVAF
+281 VKEAPKATAKQVAF

-308 GFMLYPKTPE
+308 GFMSYPKTPE